1 MLANIWYA
9 IKCGSWIFNNFLC
22 WVWYFRIGSEEIGG
36 GIGRR
41 ALLSLKETPHGS
53 NATYEC
59 SPAGPCV
66 PCLYPEKVF
75 NLVLFD
81 RFIFRFLWTYFG
93 QLIVSQ
99 SYSDVLCDPG
109 VVEYLEHSTIVWGYL
124 DMIWVSGFCCGMFGV
139 RNSDVFLELRTNLKR
154 IDWSSFAYAAS

>member
-1 MLANIWYA
+1 MLANISCA
-9 IKCGSWIFNNFLC
+9 IKCGSWIFNNFFC
-22 WVWYFRIGSEEIGG
+22 WVWYFRIGSEESGG

-66 PCLYPEKVF
+66 PCVYPEKVF

-81 RFIFRFLWTYFG
+81 RFIFRFFMISFRPIDCFSIVFWCTLW
-93 QLIVSQ
+93 SW
-99 SYSDVLCDPG
+99 C
-109 VVEYLEHSTIVWGYL
+109 VVEYLEHSTIVWGFWIWFEFL
-124 DMIWVSGFCCGMFGV
+124 DFVVGCLVFG
-139 RNSDVFLELRTNLKR
+139 SFPR
-154 IDWSSFAYAAS
+154 IKNKFEKNCLV